1 MLLDCEVEA
10 AVKLRAFRLLFAAN
24 REDRFGAVFC
34 NIYKEVRIPRVS
46 FGRKKHKLFL
56 SAYAEVSSKFGVI
69 GDRYQRRIARA
80 AESVYRALQ
89 KADKLEEASSE
100 NALSAAIY
108 LRSDLREAGGDI
120 DDVCAFFGAEKSDT
134 ENILNA
140 AAPDYPERSALRRP
154 VLAGSRSGRKKADK
168 NPDNA

>member
-120 DDVCAFFGAEKSDT
+120 DGKHFKRRRARLSRTLRASSSRPCGQPLWTEKS
-134 ENILNA
+134 
-140 AAPDYPERSALRRP
+140 R
-154 VLAGSRSGRKKADK
+154 
-168 NPDNA
+168 